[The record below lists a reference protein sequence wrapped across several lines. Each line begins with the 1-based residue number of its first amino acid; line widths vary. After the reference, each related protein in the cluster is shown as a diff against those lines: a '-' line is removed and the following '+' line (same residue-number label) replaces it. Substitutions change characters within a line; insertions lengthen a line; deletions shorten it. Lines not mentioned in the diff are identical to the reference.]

1 MIQTMSSAIMSK
13 KARPSARERPSN
25 TSAMMRLLSAALIVL
40 ASLVRLRFSRSFD
53 SGGGHVDLAAF
64 VVEALAHLVHG
75 LLRFA
80 LADGGFRLLR
90 LREVPHFLRNL
101 HRAEFGT
108 AHRAEMGGF
117 GGFGGEGLVV

>member
-53 SGGGHVDLAAF
+53 SGGGHVDLAAL
-64 VVEALAHLVHG
+64 VVEALAHFGHAG
-75 LLRFA
+75 FGFFGFA
-80 LADGGFRLLR
+80 EGELPSACFRTIPRMVPIRLPGGKLTHFLAD
-90 LREVPHFLRNL
+90 L

-108 AHRAEMGGF
+108 AHR
-117 GGFGGEGLVV
+117 